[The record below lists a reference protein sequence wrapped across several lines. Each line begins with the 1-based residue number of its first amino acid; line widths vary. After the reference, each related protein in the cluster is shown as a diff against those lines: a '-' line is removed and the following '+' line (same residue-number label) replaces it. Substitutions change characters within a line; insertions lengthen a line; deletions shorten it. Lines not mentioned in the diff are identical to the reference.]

1 MKETSEKNSRAE
13 KRTLS
18 SAEEQMLAR
27 LRTWRRTLHQMPE
40 TGLETFKT
48 AAYCKEQLADTPFE
62 VIELEDPESASF
74 LAFYDLGKE
83 KTIAFRT
90 DMDAL
95 PVAEQTGLDFA
106 AKGGKMHA
114 CGHDGH
120 MALALGFAHTAEA
133 LKEQLPVNLLLIF
146 QAGEETPGGAR
157 RITQAGWL
165 EKFRVCQVYGTH
177 LWPMIPRGEIATRP
191 LELMAQACELRVRIE
206 GKSAHAA
213 RYKEGIDAM
222 EAGARFLLAAY
233 ELEKSLPK
241 EQYRL
246 LRFGCMKAGTV
257 CNAVAKDC
265 LIEGT
270 VRWFLDPVGKTLKK
284 GLEMIRKDVEKQTGA
299 KITLDYT
306 AGYPAV
312 LNDPVL
318 CRALFAREHTIRKL
332 ENPEMISEDFAEY
345 QKRVPGIFF
354 FLGTGTGIALHA
366 DTFDFD
372 ESILLSMLRQYQ
384 QLVLHPLDLSGN

>member
-1 MKETSEKNSRAE
+1 
-13 KRTLS
+13 
-18 SAEEQMLAR
+18 
-27 LRTWRRTLHQMPE
+27 MPE

-48 AAYCKEQLADTPFE
+48 AAYCKEQLANTPFAI
-62 VIELEDPESASF
+62 IELDDPASASF

-95 PVAEQTGLDFA
+95 PVAEKTGISFA
-106 AKGGKMHA
+106 AKGESMHA

-120 MALALGFAHTAEA
+120 MALLLGFAHTLEA
-133 LKEQLPVNLLLIF
+133 LEERLPVNVLLIF

-157 RITQAGWL
+157 RITKAGWL
-165 EKFRVCQVYGTH
+165 ERFRVSQIYGTH
-177 LWPMIPRGEIATRP
+177 LWPMIPKGEIATRP

-213 RYKEGIDAM
+213 RYREGIDAM

-233 ELEKSLPK
+233 ELEKSLPQ

-246 LRFGCMKAGTV
+246 LRFGRMEAGTV
-257 CNAVAKDC
+257 CNAVARDC
-265 LIEGT
+265 LLEGT
-270 VRWFLDPVGKTLKK
+270 VRWFLDPVGKTLKE
-284 GLEMIRKDVEKQTGA
+284 GLEAIRRNVEEETGV

-312 LNDPVL
+312 LNDPAL
-318 CRALFAREHTIRKL
+318 CAALFARDDAVRKL

-345 QKRVPGIFF
+345 QRRVPGIFF

-372 ESILLSMLRQYQ
+372 ESILLSMLSLYQ
-384 QLVLHPLDLSGN
+384 RLVLHPLEPEEPETKSAQEKQEEAE